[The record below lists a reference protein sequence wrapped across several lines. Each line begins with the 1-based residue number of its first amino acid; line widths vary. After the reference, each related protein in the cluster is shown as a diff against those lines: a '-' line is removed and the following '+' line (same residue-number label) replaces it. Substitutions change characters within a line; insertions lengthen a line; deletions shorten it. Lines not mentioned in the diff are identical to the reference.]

1 MEILE
6 QNIPLTHSVLS
17 ESLKEYTR
25 LNDKISYLMKKGEL
39 YSLAKGKYVTKQ
51 AIKNNL
57 FLKYQAANILY
68 GPSYI
73 SRYSALSFYGLL
85 SESTTIVESMT
96 MKRSKIIDNNL
107 GSFHFFSQPT
117 QAVFP
122 VGVESKKMSDDCSML
137 IANPAKAICDI
148 IWTTPNLFLSSMDDL
163 IYFLEDDIRIEI
175 NLLKN
180 TDLSQMEV
188 CVQFGKKKKDI
199 QLLLTLIKNLQ

>member
-17 ESLKEYTR
+17 ISLKEYAR
-25 LNDKISYLMKKGEL
+25 LNDKISYLMEKGEL

-51 AIKNNL
+51 AIKTNL
-57 FLKYQAANILY
+57 FLKYQSANILY

-73 SRYSALSFYGLL
+73 SRYSALSFHGLL
-85 SESTTIVESMT
+85 SESTTIMESMT
-96 MKRSKIIDNNL
+96 LKRSKIIENDV
-107 GSFHFFSQPT
+107 GTFHFFSQPT
-117 QAVFP
+117 QAVFS
-122 VGVESKKMSDDCSML
+122 VGVESKKMNDNCSML

-163 IYFLEDDIRIEI
+163 IYFLEDDIRLEI
-175 NLLKN
+175 NLLKG
-180 TDLSQMEV
+180 TEIHQMEH